1 MINIP
6 IKKRKL
12 SDWIKMQTNYV
23 LPIKKKNTLN
33 IKTQVKVKSIEKRY

>member
-23 LPIKKKNTLN
+23 LPIKKNTLN